1 LEVFNFSSSCW
12 RVGNGVCDWGLSGCW
27 RWRCAMAAIVVI
39 AAVVEDDGVLGEQLC
54 AAPGFQD

>member
-1 LEVFNFSSSCW
+1 MAFGSKLEVFNFSSSCW

-39 AAVVEDDGVLGEQLC
+39 AAVVVDDVVLDE
-54 AAPGFQD
+54 